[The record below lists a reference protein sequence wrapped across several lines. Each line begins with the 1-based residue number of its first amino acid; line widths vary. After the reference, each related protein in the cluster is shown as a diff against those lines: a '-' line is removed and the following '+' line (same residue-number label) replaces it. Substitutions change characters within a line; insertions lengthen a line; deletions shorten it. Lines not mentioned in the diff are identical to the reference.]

1 MSSDLAP
8 PAAGEVVVVGAIT
21 AEGVECPA
29 LRADDG
35 ALYTLTALP
44 RKVEVG
50 ERLQVVGRPTQ
61 FSICQQGVTLRVTRL
76 TPASPNRGGT
86 GRDKEAEPPGPLRDP

>member
-1 MSSDLAP
+1 M
-8 PAAGEVVVVGAIT
+8 VVGAIT

-44 RKVEVG
+44 RAVEVG
-50 ERLQVVGRPTQ
+50 ERLQIVGRPAQ
-61 FSICQQGVTLRVTRL
+61 FSTCQQGVTLRVTRL
-76 TPASPNRGGT
+76 APAAPNRTATDPGKGAT
-86 GRDKEAEPPGPLRDP
+86 PPGSLRDP